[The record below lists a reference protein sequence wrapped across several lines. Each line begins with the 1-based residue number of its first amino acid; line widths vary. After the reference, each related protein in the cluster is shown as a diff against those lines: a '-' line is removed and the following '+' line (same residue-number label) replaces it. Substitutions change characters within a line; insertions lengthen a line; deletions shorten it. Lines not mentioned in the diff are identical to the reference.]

1 MHFKV
6 EHSTTYTYAQAA
18 SSSQSLVHLR
28 PLHHAR
34 QRLRAYRLAVDPA
47 PELIS
52 ERIDYFGNCEQRVEV
67 RGRHSVLNITSY
79 SDLET
84 LPVQDIEPERFAP
97 WETMVAPGRVHT
109 ALDVMAAEV
118 ALESPLVPVSSDYAS
133 IARQFFT
140 PGRPIFQAALD
151 FNTYVHRHFT
161 YKPGAT
167 NVSTPVEDVIRLRV
181 GVCQDFAHVALACL
195 RSLGLSARYVSGYV
209 ETSTPSGAPHLEG
222 SAASHAWI
230 SLRVSDSQWID
241 FDPTN
246 DCLAGERHITVAH
259 GRDFGDVSPIKGV
272 IVGGAGQEVTVGV
285 SVLRQGPSL
294 PQVQSQSQS

>member
-1 MHFKV
+1 MRFKV
-6 EHSTTYTYAQAA
+6 DHSTLYTYAQAA

-28 PLHHAR
+28 PQHHAR
-34 QRLRAYRLAVDPA
+34 QHLLSYRLVVDPA
-47 PELIS
+47 PVVVS

-67 RGRHSVLNITSY
+67 QGRHSVLNITSH
-79 SDLET
+79 SELET
-84 LPVQDIEPERFAP
+84 FPLVDIQPERFQA
-97 WETMVAPGRVHT
+97 WESLVAANRVHT
-109 ALDVMAAEV
+109 AADVMAAEV
-118 ALESPLVPVSSDYAS
+118 ALESPLVPINRDYAM

-140 PGRPIFQAALD
+140 PGRNILLAATE
-151 FNTYVHRHFT
+151 FNAFLHRDFT

-167 NVSTPVEDVIRLRV
+167 NVSTPVEDVVRLKA

-209 ETSTPSGAPHLEG
+209 ETSTPSGAPVLEG
-222 SAASHAWI
+222 SSASHAWI
-230 SLRVSDSQWID
+230 SLRCGQSQWID

-259 GRDFGDVSPIKGV
+259 GRDFGDVTPIKGV

-285 SVLRQGPSL
+285 SVIRQSPTLVRS
-294 PQVQSQSQS
+294 QSQSQS